1 MSYSKK
7 NRGYTLLELIIVIAI
22 IMSLSGISISLI
34 VKSLHNY
41 NDNVERS
48 LNLSDF
54 DNAMLNF
61 DSLCNST
68 LIVSIKANCED
79 YLKTLGDNIV
89 INYID
94 NYENGTVKKKIIYFS
109 NEKLRVKTI
118 SNEGSSSDS
127 GYNILLN
134 DVAEFKVISKGN
146 LIYYEITTK
155 WGGNRIRC
163 I

>member
-34 VKSLHNY
+34 VKSVHNY

-68 LIVSIKANCED
+68 LIVSFQANCED
-79 YLKTLGDNIV
+79 YLNTLGDNIV
-89 INYID
+89 INYMD
-94 NYENGTVKKKIIYFS
+94 HYEERNIKKKIIYFS
-109 NEKLRVKTI
+109 NRKLRVKSI
-118 SNEGSSSDS
+118 SNEGDS
-127 GYNILLN
+127 FVDGYNILLN
-134 DVAEFKVISKGN
+134 DVTEFKVISKGN

>member
-34 VKSLHNY
+34 VKSVHNY
-41 NDNVERS
+41 NDNVKRS

-68 LIVSIKANCED
+68 LIVSIQANCQD

-94 NYENGTVKKKIIYFS
+94 NYEKGTVKKKIIYFS
-109 NEKLRVKTI
+109 NQKLRVKTI

>member
-22 IMSLSGISISLI
+22 ILSISGIAISLV
-34 VKSLHNY
+34 VKSVHNY
-41 NDNVERS
+41 NDTVKRS
-48 LNLSDF
+48 LNLSEF

-68 LIVSIKANCED
+68 LIISIQANCED

-94 NYENGTVKKKIIYFS
+94 NYEKGNVKKKIIYFS
-109 NEKLRVKTI
+109 DEKLRVKTI
-118 SNEGSSSDS
+118 SNDGNTFNI

-134 DVAEFKVISKGN
+134 GVTEFKVISKDN
-146 LIYYEITTK
+146 LIYYDITTK